1 VRDRPALLPENAP
14 RKRVALALRALARV
28 ARAAMATSASSS
40 AASAAASA
48 APLPSGPVAQLLVAR
63 LRRHLAPVAA
73 LALEDESHR
82 HSRGAESHFK
92 LLVVSPRFEG
102 LAPLARHRLV
112 LAAAATDAD
121 ADAPDPAATLPVH
134 ALSIQARTPAQFE
147 AAGGEASL
155 QATPGC
161 RGGGE

>member
-1 VRDRPALLPENAP
+1 MASTTASVSSAPAPASS
-14 RKRVALALRALARV
+14 
-28 ARAAMATSASSS
+28 TSAP
-40 AASAAASA
+40 A
-48 APLPSGPVAQLLVAR
+48 PSGPVAQLLAER
-63 LRRHLAPVAA
+63 LRHHLSPVLA

-92 LLVVSPRFEG
+92 LFVVSPRFEG

-112 LAAAATDAD
+112 LAAAATDA
-121 ADAPDPAATLPVH
+121 AAAAPDPAAPLPVH
-134 ALSIQARTPAQFE
+134 ALSIQAKTPAQFE